1 MQSLEFFAEQDF
13 EAVYNHEIVPEF
25 SPPTSEDITDVSN
38 FDEEFTKEVPL
49 DSLVTNKLTRS
60 AEERS
65 AFHGFTYTDGNK
77 PKVPGAGGGMG
88 RANEGV
94 VKRKAKGQ

>member
-1 MQSLEFFAEQDF
+1 MRIPVFHLVLCC
-13 EAVYNHEIVPEF
+13 EAAQRALCAFGSVALL
-25 SPPTSEDITDVSN
+25 
-38 FDEEFTKEVPL
+38 EVPSPSYL
-49 DSLVTNKLTRS
+49 IC
-60 AEERS
+60 
-65 AFHGFTYTDGNK
+65 FTYTDGNK